1 MRFSQDFFL
10 FFDLILSC
18 EITLL
23 FDHLFSELDV
33 PEAILLEIAL
43 KYFLHVQ
50 SPFLSAGT
58 SSPGLSEF
66 IISCVLCLTHCDSS
80 GLFFFSVSGFVS
92 AGWTTLI
99 NFN

>member
-18 EITLL
+18 EITIL
-23 FDHLFSELDV
+23 FEHLFSELDV

-50 SPFLSAGT
+50 SPFYLPAT
-58 SSPGLSEF
+58 SNPGLSEF
-66 IISCVLCLTHCDSS
+66 IISCVTLFDTLKSS
-80 GLFFFSVSGFVS
+80 GLFFLFLCLGLYLQD
-92 AGWTTLI
+92 GQL
-99 NFN
+99 